1 MKEINSFQ
9 DFVKELREAG
19 FTIGGEKG
27 DGIFTL
33 SDSFGEKIAWHTE
46 DPDTDPWEW
55 RMRVLDE
62 YRDIAYGKLFFH
74 KSGYLTKEW
83 YPYFLAVRRGKRE
96 LQEEYEEGNVSLMA
110 KRIYDVLCEEKE
122 LPVHLLKQYG
132 GFSGEEKSGFEKAV
146 TQLQMDFYI
155 SICGRARKRNRKG
168 EEYGWSSTVFCLTE
182 NLFGEEVF
190 QKAGKLSY
198 EEAFRQIEKQIYAR
212 NPQAKSAKVK
222 KFITG

>member
-1 MKEINSFQ
+1 
-9 DFVKELREAG
+9 
-19 FTIGGEKG
+19 
-27 DGIFTL
+27 
-33 SDSFGEKIAWHTE
+33 
-46 DPDTDPWEW
+46 
-55 RMRVLDE
+55 
-62 YRDIAYGKLFFH
+62 
-74 KSGYLTKEW
+74 
-83 YPYFLAVRRGKRE
+83 
-96 LQEEYEEGNVSLMA
+96 
-110 KRIYDVLCEEKE
+110 
-122 LPVHLLKQYG
+122 
-132 GFSGEEKSGFEKAV
+132 
-146 TQLQMDFYI
+146 MDFYI

>member
-1 MKEINSFQ
+1 M
-9 DFVKELREAG
+9 
-19 FTIGGEKG
+19 
-27 DGIFTL
+27 
-33 SDSFGEKIAWHTE
+33 
-46 DPDTDPWEW
+46 
-55 RMRVLDE
+55 
-62 YRDIAYGKLFFH
+62 
-74 KSGYLTKEW
+74 
-83 YPYFLAVRRGKRE
+83 RRGKRE

>member
-27 DGIFTL
+27 DGVFTL
-33 SDSFGEKIAWHTE
+33 SDSFGEKIVWHTE

-83 YPYFLAVRRGKRE
+83 YPYFLAVRRGKKE

-110 KRIYDVLCEEKE
+110 KRIDR
-122 LPVHLLKQYG
+122 
-132 GFSGEEKSGFEKAV
+132 KSV
-146 TQLQMDFYI
+146 
-155 SICGRARKRNRKG
+155 
-168 EEYGWSSTVFCLTE
+168 V
-182 NLFGEEVF
+182 
-190 QKAGKLSY
+190 
-198 EEAFRQIEKQIYAR
+198 
-212 NPQAKSAKVK
+212 
-222 KFITG
+222 